1 MTACLLDQD
10 RLSRELKD
18 RKTENDNYA
27 IKIYEKYLAS
37 VGSPTSL
44 YFASRLALLES
55 RMATIFDN
63 NANPDD
69 SATTQVDQIK
79 KNMDESTKIYTEMAQ
94 YYHSDDPNY
103 WSVLIEP
110 DTAEH
115 LRLLRLYGFT
125 HSGDGEP
132 AQSMIQLA
140 TIKLAESQNT
150 TAKLE

>member
-1 MTACLLDQD
+1 MTTCLLEQD
-10 RLSRELKD
+10 RFSQELRE

-27 IKIYEKYLAS
+27 VKIYEKYLAS

-44 YFASRLALLES
+44 YFASRLALSES

-63 NANPDD
+63 CANPDD
-69 SATTQVDQIK
+69 SATTQLTQI
-79 KNMDESTKIYTEMAQ
+79 NTVMTETTKIYTEMAK
-94 YYHSDDPNY
+94 YYHSHDPNY

-115 LRLLRLYGFT
+115 LRLLRQYGFT

-132 AQSMIQLA
+132 AQSMVQLA
-140 TIKLAESQNT
+140 SIKLAESQNT
-150 TAKLE
+150 TSTP